1 MRILVCGMPRS
12 MTTWAFNVVRELIES
27 PQPQNMWIDGG
38 SPQELEFASSRE
50 TILAK
55 CHHYSPLLADAS
67 AVVIYSY
74 RDLRT
79 AAVSA
84 YRKFGSPGSR
94 EQLEVWVEAQR
105 LWLPVAHAVLRY
117 EAIERDPLGGVAALR
132 TVLTQRAEAG
142 VRIRSASDAQ
152 ILERVDA
159 SFRSEPQPSEGGYD
173 AATLILPGHR
183 TFQPEPRALPA
194 EEKAIY
200 DRVEAEFR
208 GWLEEHG
215 YVGDARNVPEHP
227 IRPAPPRHENN
238 ERLAAY
244 IGALIRETH
253 SKETALLESHRAAS
267 AAIAQMRAAISRTTD
282 ENQRANDSIGRL
294 AAELEAQRAALTRD
308 LEAKERVI
316 TDLRAAVTAYKA
328 TFSVFGFLIW
338 PLHWVILTTRGAWRR
353 LRNLVVPRL
362 GVLKQHP
369 PVELALPA
377 HYSRAIALS
386 SPPRISIMTPSFRQA
401 AFIGRTIA
409 SVLDQQYPN
418 LEYVVQD
425 GGSEDGTREILESF
439 SERLASWESRPDSGQ
454 TEAINR
460 GFARTSGEIMAWLN
474 SDDILLP
481 GALAYV
487 ADHFM
492 RHPEV
497 DVVYGHRILID
508 ENDRQIGRWIMP
520 PHSDAVLSWAD
531 FVPQETMFFRRRI
544 WDMAGGC
551 VDESVRFAMDWD
563 LLRRFREAGA
573 RFERLPRFIGGFRIH
588 PQQKTSAAISDV
600 GFQEMNR
607 LRQRVLGRIPSGIE
621 VRKAVLPYLLKHVAT
636 DLGWAIQNK
645 LGVRA

>member
-1 MRILVCGMPRS
+1 

-27 PQPQNMWIDGG
+27 PQPRMMWIAGG
-38 SPQELEFASSRE
+38 SAQELEFASSSGPV
-50 TILAK
+50 LAK
-55 CHHYSPLLADAS
+55 CHHFSPLLADA
-67 AVVIYSY
+67 ADLVIYSY

-84 YRKFGSPGSR
+84 YRKFGSPGST
-94 EQLEVWVEAQR
+94 EQLDVWLETER
-105 LWLPVAHAVLRY
+105 LWLAFAHVVLRY
-117 EAIERDPLGGVAALR
+117 EAIERDPLTGVAQLR
-132 TVLTQRAEAG
+132 AVLTQRAGAG
-142 VRIRSASDAQ
+142 VKIGAAADDL

-159 SFRSEPQPSEGGYD
+159 SFRSEPQPSAGGYD

-183 TFQPEPRALPA
+183 TFQPEARALPP

-200 DRVEAEFR
+200 DRVEGEFR
-208 GWLEEHG
+208 RWLEDHG
-215 YVGDARNVPEHP
+215 YLGDPRM
-227 IRPAPPRHENN
+227 APDRTAAERAPDSANS
-238 ERLAAY
+238 ERLAGY
-244 IGALIRETH
+244 MGALIRETQ
-253 SKETALLESHRAAS
+253 SKETALSNSRL
-267 AAIAQMRAAISRTTD
+267 AIAELRTAIDEAAR
-282 ENQRANDSIGRL
+282 ENRQANDAIDR
-294 AAELEAQRAALTRD
+294 LTRD
-308 LEAKERVI
+308 LLAKQAVI
-316 TDLRAAVTAYKA
+316 KDLHVAVTAYKA
-328 TFSVFGFLIW
+328 TFSVLGFLIW
-338 PLHWVILTTRGAWRR
+338 PLHWVILTTRGAFRR
-353 LRNLVVPRL
+353 LCSLVLPRL
-362 GVLKQHP
+362 GVLNQHP
-369 PVELALPA
+369 PVALVLPA
-377 HYSRAIALS
+377 HYSRAIAPA
-386 SPPRISIMTPSFRQA
+386 SPPCISIITPSFRQA

-439 SERLASWESRPDSGQ
+439 SERLASWDSRPDSGQ

-487 ADHFM
+487 AEHFV
-492 RHPEV
+492 RHPEI

-520 PHSDAVLSWAD
+520 PHSDEVLSWAD
-531 FVPQETMFFRRRI
+531 FIPQETMFFRRRI
-544 WDMAGGC
+544 WDKAGGR
-551 VDESVRFAMDWD
+551 VDESFRFAMDWD
-563 LLRRFREAGA
+563 LLLRFREAGA

-588 PQQKTSAAISDV
+588 PQQKTSAVISEV

-607 LRQRVLGRIPSGIE
+607 LRQRVLGRVPSGIE

-645 LGVRA
+645 LGFRA